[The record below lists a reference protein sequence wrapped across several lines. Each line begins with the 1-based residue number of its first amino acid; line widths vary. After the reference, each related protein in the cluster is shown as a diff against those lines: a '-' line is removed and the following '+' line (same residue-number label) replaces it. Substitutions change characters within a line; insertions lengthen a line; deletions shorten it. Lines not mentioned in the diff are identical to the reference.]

1 MLVAVGIG
9 ALTLGV
15 VEGSSW
21 GWGSP
26 RTIAAFAVAV
36 AGVTGFAV
44 RITHH
49 PVPVVEP
56 ALLRVRAF
64 AWANVTVLVFSL
76 GFAASLLAVILWMQD
91 VWGYSALRTGLAITP
106 GPVMVPI
113 AAALAQRVSA
123 RVKVGQVVALGCVL
137 SVVGTL
143 LMLHAVGPEPD
154 YLRAILPGWVIGGI
168 GFGLA
173 LPSILSAATADLPAD
188 RSATGSAVVNMSRQL
203 GTVLGVSI
211 LVAVIGTP
219 HGYAAVH
226 AAFVHGWWVCVLA
239 SALAA
244 GTALGMTPRAGA
256 SA

>member
-1 MLVAVGIG
+1 
-9 ALTLGV
+9 
-15 VEGSSW
+15 
-21 GWGSP
+21 
-26 RTIAAFAVAV
+26 
-36 AGVTGFAV
+36 
-44 RITHH
+44 
-49 PVPVVEP
+49 
-56 ALLRVRAF
+56 
-64 AWANVTVLVFSL
+64 
-76 GFAASLLAVILWMQD
+76 MQD

-137 SVVGTL
+137 SAVGTL

-154 YLRAILPGWVIGGI
+154 DLRAILPGWVIGGI